1 MAREKK
7 IDKTNKITL
16 AYSSM
21 EDKEKIKSWALDA
34 KMFYIIGCQN
44 LANDMP
50 KQTLQQVNNETKYGE
65 MIKTRLS

>member
-1 MAREKK
+1 
-7 IDKTNKITL
+7 
-16 AYSSM
+16 M